1 MFQRILVAID
11 GSPNSYHGL
20 QYAIEVAKKFDAE
33 VTLIHVVE
41 VPKYPYSP
49 IYGTDV
55 PTTAFTAIEES
66 ARELFQKRSKE
77 LIEKG
82 VRTKTLLKR
91 GSPAVEILRASK
103 GFDLIV
109 IGAKGLSRF
118 KRLLLGSVSN
128 SVVQGSKVPVL
139 LVRPKGSGTHGRS
152 TSSVSSTNAIQKIL
166 VPIDGSPNSYHG
178 LQCAVELAKK
188 LDVEIT
194 LIHVVEQPSYAFAPS
209 GGSVIPAEAFV
220 ELEGFAEKLLQ
231 KRRKELTNEGVRT
244 NTLLKRGSP
253 ADEILRASKGFDLIV
268 IGAKGLSR
276 FKRLLLGSVSNS
288 VVQNSKV
295 SVLIVRPE

>member
-1 MFQRILVAID
+1 
-11 GSPNSYHGL
+11 
-20 QYAIEVAKKFDAE
+20 
-33 VTLIHVVE
+33 
-41 VPKYPYSP
+41 
-49 IYGTDV
+49 
-55 PTTAFTAIEES
+55 
-66 ARELFQKRSKE
+66 
-77 LIEKG
+77 
-82 VRTKTLLKR
+82 
-91 GSPAVEILRASK
+91 
-103 GFDLIV
+103 
-109 IGAKGLSRF
+109 
-118 KRLLLGSVSN
+118 
-128 SVVQGSKVPVL
+128 
-139 LVRPKGSGTHGRS
+139 
-152 TSSVSSTNAIQKIL
+152 
-166 VPIDGSPNSYHG
+166 
-178 LQCAVELAKK
+178 VELAKK